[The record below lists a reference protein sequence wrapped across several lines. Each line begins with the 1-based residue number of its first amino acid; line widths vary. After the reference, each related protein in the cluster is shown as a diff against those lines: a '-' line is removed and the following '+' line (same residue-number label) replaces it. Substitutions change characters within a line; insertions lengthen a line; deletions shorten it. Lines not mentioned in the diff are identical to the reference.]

1 MFSDLISSPELQT
14 ALLTLFGAV
23 LTFILNRAA
32 GAFQAATG
40 IRIEEKHQRALHSA
54 MMSGAKAA
62 LRFGPEHGADVLKR
76 LTLDYAQRSVP
87 DAIRARTQSGASD
100 TWLHTNLRP
109 TITTSWSSA
118 RAARACAPRSAWPN
132 RACAPLA

>member
-87 DAIRARTQSGASD
+87 DAIRALVPGDGVLDDLAERYVREAMREVGLST
-100 TWLHTNLRP
+100 
-109 TITTSWSSA
+109 
-118 RAARACAPRSAWPN
+118 APDV
-132 RACAPLA
+132 

>member
-1 MFSDLISSPELQT
+1 MFSDFISSPELQT

-62 LRFGPEHGADVLKR
+62 LRYGPEHGADVLKR

-87 DAIRARTQSGASD
+87 DAIRALVPGDGVLDDLAERYVREAMREVGRS
-100 TWLHTNLRP
+100 P
-109 TITTSWSSA
+109 
-118 RAARACAPRSAWPN
+118 APDV
-132 RACAPLA
+132 